1 MQRSSIIAT
10 VVAAGGILI
19 AGSVASV
26 AVINASATSSPEV
39 GTVTLVADEEPVT
52 ESTGELVPDSVDV
65 PPADQSTDVPTDLP
79 SVESGALPSVP
90 AVGGQSAPATR
101 DGARDDDPDDEAAPA
116 RNPEP
121 TASSKPRATKEAQ
134 PESSISADEAR
145 SLVLAEGKGV
155 AVLGVSKATRGGL
168 QTWAVRIERS
178 NGEVLTG
185 YVDRASGVVV
195 DWVVNSGPTP
205 APQSTQ
211 NADDDDREEEYED
224 DSDDNSGKGSSEEAD
239 EDYDDDGEDDDD

>member
-10 VVAAGGILI
+10 VVAAGGILV

-26 AVINASATSSPEV
+26 AVINASATNSPEV
-39 GTVTLVADEEPVT
+39 TTVTLVADEEPVDDET
-52 ESTGELVPDSVDV
+52 AAESAGDATAEQAVDAV
-65 PPADQSTDVPTDLP
+65 PPAELP
-79 SVESGALPSVP
+79 PVESSALPSVP
-90 AVGGQSAPATR
+90 AVGSAPATR
-101 DGARDDDPDDEAAPA
+101 TSDRDDDPDAEAAPT
-116 RNPEP
+116 RTPEP
-121 TASSKPRATKEAQ
+121 TASSKPRATKEAR
-134 PESSISADEAR
+134 PEATVSEAQAR

-155 AVLGVSKATRGGL
+155 AVVGVSKATRGGL

-205 APQSTQ
+205 APQPTQ
-211 NADDDDREEEYED
+211 TADDDDREQEYED
-224 DSDDNSGKGSSEEAD
+224 DSDDSSGTSSEEPD
-239 EDYDDDGEDDDD
+239 EDYDDDGEEDDD

>member
-10 VVAAGGILI
+10 VVAAGGILV

-26 AVINASATSSPEV
+26 AVINASATNSPEAT
-39 GTVTLVADEEPVT
+39 TVTLVADEEPVT

-65 PPADQSTDVPTDLP
+65 PPAELAP
-79 SVESGALPSVP
+79 VESSALPSVP
-90 AVGGQSAPATR
+90 AVGTESPSARPTT
-101 DGARDDDPDDEAAPA
+101 RDDDPDDEAAPT
-116 RNPEP
+116 RSPKP

-134 PESSISADEAR
+134 QEPRVSESEAR

-155 AVLGVSKATRGGL
+155 AVLSVSTAKRSGL
-168 QTWAVRIERS
+168 STWAVRIERS

-205 APQSTQ
+205 APQPTQ
-211 NADDDDREEEYED
+211 TADDDDREEEYED
-224 DSDDNSGKGSSEEAD
+224 DSDDSNKGSSDEPD
-239 EDYDDDGEDDDD
+239 EDYDEDGEDDDD

>member
-10 VVAAGGILI
+10 VVAAGGILV

-26 AVINASATSSPEV
+26 AVINASATNSPEV
-39 GTVTLVADEEPVT
+39 TTVTLVADEEPAA
-52 ESTGELVPDSVDV
+52 ESADDRTVEPTVEAL
-65 PPADQSTDVPTDLP
+65 PPAELP
-79 SVESGALPSVP
+79 PVESSALPSVP
-90 AVGGQSAPATR
+90 AVGSAPATR
-101 DGARDDDPDDEAAPA
+101 NSDRDDDPDDEAAPT
-116 RNPEP
+116 RTPEP

-134 PESSISADEAR
+134 PEASVSASQAR
-145 SLVLAEGKGV
+145 SVVLAEGKGV
-155 AVLGVSKATRGGL
+155 AVVSVSKATRGGL

-205 APQSTQ
+205 APQPTQ
-211 NADDDDREEEYED
+211 TADDDDREQEYED
-224 DSDDNSGKGSSEEAD
+224 DSDDNSGKSSEEPD
-239 EDYDDDGEDDDD
+239 EDYDDDGEEDDD